1 MNFGASENRVNPPF
15 SISFA
20 PASHVMSFKPVNNCD
35 MNASFF
41 DKHGIRLIQAP
52 MAGSQNHRLAAAVF
66 LAGGLGSLP
75 AAMLTAE
82 QLENELSAFEEAIT
96 AGKLNASASARAM
109 TSAPHWDGFLPVNVN
124 FFCHTPPTAQ
134 AEKETAWR
142 LMLAPAY
149 QAHGIDAKTVGSGP
163 GRAPFNEESLRLMGQ
178 FKPAV
183 VSFHFGL
190 PKAEWVQQLKSWGLQ
205 IWSSAT
211 TVQEAQW
218 LEQHGADAII
228 AQGLEAGGHRGM
240 FLTEDL
246 STQVGCLALLPQI
259 VKAVKLPVIAAG
271 GISNAAAVS
280 AAKALSASAVQ
291 VGTAFLT
298 SHEATTSALHRQAL
312 MSEAARH
319 TALTNLFSGR
329 PARGIVNKFMRDF
342 GPLNPE
348 APAFPLATA
357 AVAPLRA
364 AAEAQGLSD
373 FSPLWSGQNASDC
386 HALPAAEIA
395 HKLLQGWA

>member
-1 MNFGASENRVNPPF
+1 MNFNLSGNRVNPLF
-15 SISFA
+15 SNTLPPA
-20 PASHVMSFKPVNNCD
+20 PHVMSFKPVNNCA

-41 DKHGIRLIQAP
+41 DSHDIRLVQAP

-66 LAGGLGSLP
+66 FAGGLGSIP
-75 AAMLTAE
+75 AAMLTGD
-82 QLENELSAFEEAIT
+82 QLESELSAFKEAIAAKKEKT
-96 AGKLNASASARAM
+96 KANQWGA
-109 TSAPHWDGFLPVNVN
+109 FLPVNVN
-124 FFCHTPPTAQ
+124 FFCHTPPPAQ
-134 AEKETAWR
+134 NEIEAAWR
-142 LMLAPAY
+142 LKLAPLY
-149 QAHGIDAKTVGSGP
+149 LAHGIDPQSVVSGP
-163 GRAPFNEESLRLMGQ
+163 GRAPFSEESLKLMGQ

-190 PKAEWVQQLKSWGLQ
+190 PKAQWVQQLKAWGVQ

-218 LEQHGADAII
+218 LQEQGVNAII

-246 STQVGCLALLPQI
+246 STQLGTLSLLPQL
-259 VKAVKLPVIAAG
+259 VKAVPLPILAAG
-271 GISNAAAVS
+271 GISSTAAVS
-280 AAKALSASAVQ
+280 AAKALGASAVQ

-298 SHEATTSALHRQAL
+298 SHEASTSALHRQAL
-312 MSEAARH
+312 ISASAQH

-342 GPLNPE
+342 GPLNSE
-348 APAFPLATA
+348 APSFPLATA

-364 AAEAQGLSD
+364 AAEAKGQSD
-373 FSPLWSGQNASDC
+373 YSPLWSGQNASDC
-386 HALPAAEIA
+386 EALPAADIA

>member
-1 MNFGASENRVNPPF
+1 MNFRLLGNRVNPLF
-15 SISFA
+15 SNTFVLA
-20 PASHVMSFKPVNNCD
+20 PHVVSFKPVNNCD

-41 DKHGIRLIQAP
+41 DKHSIRLIQAP

-66 LAGGLGSLP
+66 LAGGLGSIP
-75 AAMLTAE
+75 AAMLTTE
-82 QLENELSAFEEAIT
+82 QLQTELSAFEDAI
-96 AGKLNASASARAM
+96 ASL
-109 TSAPHWDGFLPVNVN
+109 TDIPLQWGGCLPVNVN
-124 FFCHTPPTAQ
+124 FFCHTPPTEQ
-134 AEKETAWR
+134 LEKEAAWR
-142 LMLAPAY
+142 QQLTPLY
-149 QAHGIDAKTVGSGP
+149 QAHGIDPQSVGSGP
-163 GRAPFNEESLRLMGQ
+163 GRAPFSEESLKLMGQ

-190 PKAEWVQQLKSWGLQ
+190 PKAEWVQQLKSWGIQ

-218 LEQHGADAII
+218 LEQQGVDAVI

-240 FLTEDL
+240 FLSDDL
-246 STQVGCLALLPQI
+246 STQMGCLALLPQI
-259 VKAVKLPVIAAG
+259 CKAVKLPVIAAG
-271 GISNAAAVS
+271 GISTAAAVS
-280 AAKALSASAVQ
+280 AAKALGANAVQ

-298 SHEATTSALHRQAL
+298 SDEATTSALHRQAL
-312 MSEAARH
+312 MSDAAKH

-348 APAFPLATA
+348 APAFPLATS

-364 AAEAQGLSD
+364 AAEAKGQSD
-373 FSPLWSGQNASDC
+373 YSPLWSGQNASDC
-386 HALPAAEIA
+386 QALPAADIA

>member
-1 MNFGASENRVNPPF
+1 MNFRLLGNRVNPLF
-15 SISFA
+15 SNTFVSA
-20 PASHVMSFKPVNNCD
+20 PHVVSFKPVNNCD
-35 MNASFF
+35 MNVSFF
-41 DKHGIRLIQAP
+41 DKHSIRLIQAP

-66 LAGGLGSLP
+66 LAGGLGSIP
-75 AAMLTAE
+75 AAMLTAK
-82 QLENELSAFEEAIT
+82 QLQDELSAFKEAI
-96 AGKLNASASARAM
+96 AAEKAKANAKAIQL
-109 TSAPHWDGFLPVNVN
+109 GVLLPVNVN
-124 FFCHTPPTAQ
+124 FFCHTPPTEQ
-134 AEKETAWR
+134 LEKETAWR
-142 LMLAPAY
+142 QQLTPLY
-149 QAHGIDAKTVGSGP
+149 QAHGIDPQSVGSGL
-163 GRAPFNEESLRLMGQ
+163 GRAPFSEESLKLMGQ

-190 PKAEWVQQLKSWGLQ
+190 PKAEWVQQLKSWGIQ

-218 LEQHGADAII
+218 LEQQGVDAVI

-240 FLTEDL
+240 FLSDDL
-246 STQVGCLALLPQI
+246 STQMGCLALLPQI
-259 VKAVKLPVIAAG
+259 CKAVKLPVIAAG
-271 GISNAAAVS
+271 GISTAAAVS
-280 AAKALSASAVQ
+280 AAKALGANAVQ

-298 SHEATTSALHRQAL
+298 SDEATTSALHRQAL
-312 MSEAARH
+312 MSDAAKH

-364 AAEAQGLSD
+364 AAEAKGQSD
-373 FSPLWSGQNASDC
+373 YSPLWSGQNASDC
-386 HALPAAEIA
+386 QALPAADIA
-395 HKLLQGWA
+395 HKLLQGWT

>member
-1 MNFGASENRVNPPF
+1 MV
-15 SISFA
+15 
-20 PASHVMSFKPVNNCD
+20 SFKPVNNCD
-35 MNASFF
+35 MNVSFF

-66 LAGGLGSLP
+66 LAGGLGSIP

-82 QLENELSAFEEAIT
+82 QLQDELSAFKDAI
-96 AGKLNASASARAM
+96 AAEKAKANAKAIQLGM
-109 TSAPHWDGFLPVNVN
+109 LLPVNVN
-124 FFCHTPPTAQ
+124 FFCHTPPTEQLEIEA
-134 AEKETAWR
+134 AWR
-142 LMLAPAY
+142 QQLTPLY
-149 QAHGIDAKTVGSGP
+149 QAHGIDPQSVGSGL
-163 GRAPFNEESLRLMGQ
+163 GRAPFSEESLKLMGQ

-190 PKAEWVQQLKSWGLQ
+190 PKAEWVQQLKSWGIQ

-218 LEQHGADAII
+218 LEQKGVDAVI

-240 FLTEDL
+240 FLSDDL
-246 STQVGCLALLPQI
+246 STQMGCLALLPQI
-259 VKAVKLPVIAAG
+259 CKAVKLPVIAAG
-271 GISNAAAVS
+271 GISTAAAVS
-280 AAKALSASAVQ
+280 AAKALGANAVQ

-298 SHEATTSALHRQAL
+298 SDEATTSTLHRQAL
-312 MSEAARH
+312 MSDAAKH

-348 APAFPLATA
+348 APAFPLATS

-364 AAEAQGLSD
+364 AAEAKGQSD
-373 FSPLWSGQNASDC
+373 YSPLWSGQNASDC
-386 HALPAAEIA
+386 QALPAADIA
-395 HKLLQGWA
+395 HKLLQGWT

>member
-1 MNFGASENRVNPPF
+1 MNFRLLGNRVNPLFPNTF
-15 SISFA
+15 VLA
-20 PASHVMSFKPVNNCD
+20 PHVVSFKPVNNCD

-41 DKHGIRLIQAP
+41 DKHSIRLIQAP

-75 AAMLTAE
+75 AAMLTTE
-82 QLENELSAFEEAIT
+82 QLQTELSAFEDAIAALT
-96 AGKLNASASARAM
+96 ETPLQLG
-109 TSAPHWDGFLPVNVN
+109 GCLPVNVN
-124 FFCHTPPTAQ
+124 FFCHTPPTEQ
-134 AEKETAWR
+134 LEKEAAWR
-142 LMLAPAY
+142 KQLTPLY
-149 QAHGIDAKTVGSGP
+149 QAHGIDPQSVGSGL
-163 GRAPFNEESLRLMGQ
+163 GRAPFSLESLKLMGQ

-190 PKAEWVQQLKSWGLQ
+190 PKAEWVQQLKTWGIQ

-218 LEQHGADAII
+218 LEQQGVDAVI

-246 STQVGCLALLPQI
+246 STQMGCMALLPQI
-259 VKAVKLPVIAAG
+259 IKAVKLPVIAAG

-280 AAKALSASAVQ
+280 AAKALGASAVQ

-312 MSEAARH
+312 MSDAAKH

-348 APAFPLATA
+348 APAFPLATS

-364 AAEAQGLSD
+364 AAEAKGQSD
-373 FSPLWSGQNASDC
+373 YSPLWSGQNASDC
-386 HALPAAEIA
+386 QALPAADIA
-395 HKLLQGWA
+395 HKLLQGWT

>member
-1 MNFGASENRVNPPF
+1 MNFRLLGNRVNPLF
-15 SISFA
+15 SNTFVSA
-20 PASHVMSFKPVNNCD
+20 PHVVSFKPVNNCD

-41 DKHGIRLIQAP
+41 DKHSIRLIQAP

-66 LAGGLGSLP
+66 LAGGLGSIP
-75 AAMLTAE
+75 AAMLTAK
-82 QLENELSAFEEAIT
+82 QLQDELSAFKDAI
-96 AGKLNASASARAM
+96 AAEKAKANAKAIQLGM
-109 TSAPHWDGFLPVNVN
+109 LLPVNVN
-124 FFCHTPPTAQ
+124 FFCHTPPTEQ
-134 AEKETAWR
+134 LEKEAAWR
-142 LMLAPAY
+142 QQLTPLY
-149 QAHGIDAKTVGSGP
+149 QAHGIDPQSVGSGL
-163 GRAPFNEESLRLMGQ
+163 GRAPFSEESLKLMGQ

-190 PKAEWVQQLKSWGLQ
+190 PKAEWVQQLKSWGIQ

-218 LEQHGADAII
+218 LEQKGVDAVI

-240 FLTEDL
+240 FLSDDL
-246 STQVGCLALLPQI
+246 STQMGCLALLPQI
-259 VKAVKLPVIAAG
+259 CKAVKLPVIAAG
-271 GISNAAAVS
+271 GISTAAAVS
-280 AAKALSASAVQ
+280 AAKALGANAVQ

-298 SHEATTSALHRQAL
+298 SDEATTSALHRQAL
-312 MSEAARH
+312 MSDAAKH

-348 APAFPLATA
+348 APAFPLATS

-364 AAEAQGLSD
+364 AAEAKGQSD
-373 FSPLWSGQNASDC
+373 YSPLWSGQNASDC
-386 HALPAAEIA
+386 QALPAADIA
-395 HKLLQGWA
+395 HKLLQGWT

>member
-1 MNFGASENRVNPPF
+1 MLNEFQTSGKSGKPAFPNTFVL
-15 SISFA
+15 A
-20 PASHVMSFKPVNNCD
+20 PHVVSFKPVNNCD

-41 DKHGIRLIQAP
+41 DKHSIRLIQAP

-75 AAMLTAE
+75 AAMLTTE
-82 QLENELSAFEEAIT
+82 QLQTELSAFEDAIAALT
-96 AGKLNASASARAM
+96 ETPLQWG
-109 TSAPHWDGFLPVNVN
+109 GCLPVNVN
-124 FFCHTPPTAQ
+124 FFCHTPPTEQ
-134 AEKETAWR
+134 LEKEAAWR
-142 LMLAPAY
+142 KQLTPLY
-149 QAHGIDAKTVGSGP
+149 QAHGIDPQSVGSGL
-163 GRAPFNEESLRLMGQ
+163 GRAPFSLESLKLMGQ

-190 PKAEWVQQLKSWGLQ
+190 PKAEWVQQLKTWGVQ

-218 LEQHGADAII
+218 LEQQGVDAVI

-240 FLTEDL
+240 FLSEDL
-246 STQVGCLALLPQI
+246 STQMGTMALLPQTI
-259 VKAVKLPVIAAG
+259 KAVKLPVIAAG
-271 GISNAAAVS
+271 GISTAAAVS
-280 AAKALSASAVQ
+280 AAKALGASAVQ

-298 SHEATTSALHRQAL
+298 SHEAATSALHRQAL
-312 MSEAARH
+312 MSDAAKH

-348 APAFPLATA
+348 APAFPLATS

-364 AAEAQGLSD
+364 AAEAKGQSD
-373 FSPLWSGQNASDC
+373 YSPLWSGQNASDC
-386 HALPAAEIA
+386 EALPAADIA
-395 HKLLQGWA
+395 HKLLQGWT

>member
-1 MNFGASENRVNPPF
+1 MNFRLSGNRVNPLF
-15 SISFA
+15 SNTLPPA
-20 PASHVMSFKPVNNCD
+20 PHVMSFKPVNNYA
-35 MNASFF
+35 MNTSFF

-52 MAGSQNHRLAAAVF
+52 MAGSQNHRLAAAV
-66 LAGGLGSLP
+66 LQAGGLGSLP

-82 QLENELSAFEEAIT
+82 QLQNELSAFKNSIAAENGKANAT
-96 AGKLNASASARAM
+96 ASQWAS
-109 TSAPHWDGFLPVNVN
+109 FLPLNVN
-124 FFCHTPPTAQ
+124 FFCHTPPPKQ
-134 AEKETAWR
+134 LDKETAWR
-142 LMLAPAY
+142 QTLSPLYLA
-149 QAHGIDAKTVGSGP
+149 HDIDPQSVGSGP
-163 GRAPFNEESLRLMGQ
+163 GRAPFSEESLKLIGQ

-190 PKAEWVQQLKSWGLQ
+190 PKAQWVQQLKNWGLQ

-211 TVQEAQW
+211 TVEEAKW
-218 LEQHGADAII
+218 LEQQGGDAII

-240 FLTEDL
+240 FLTEDI
-246 STQVGCLALLPQI
+246 STQVGTMSLLPQLA
-259 VKAVKLPVIAAG
+259 KAVTLPIIAAG
-271 GISNAAAVS
+271 GISSPAAVS
-280 AAKALSASAVQ
+280 AAKTLGASAVQ

-312 MSEAARH
+312 LSASAQH

-342 GPLNPE
+342 GPLNAQ
-348 APAFPLATA
+348 APSFPLATA

-364 AAEAQGLSD
+364 AAEARGLSD

-386 HALPAAEIA
+386 EALPAADIT

>member
-1 MNFGASENRVNPPF
+1 MNFRLLGNRVNPLF
-15 SISFA
+15 SNTFVLA
-20 PASHVMSFKPVNNCD
+20 PHVVSFKPVNNCD

-41 DKHGIRLIQAP
+41 DKHSIRLIQAP

-66 LAGGLGSLP
+66 LAGGLGSIP

-82 QLENELSAFEEAIT
+82 QLQDELSAFKDAI
-96 AGKLNASASARAM
+96 AAEKAKANAKAIQL
-109 TSAPHWDGFLPVNVN
+109 GVLLPVNVN
-124 FFCHTPPTAQ
+124 FFCHTPPTEQ
-134 AEKETAWR
+134 LEKEAAWR
-142 LMLAPAY
+142 QQLTPLY
-149 QAHGIDAKTVGSGP
+149 QAHGIDPQSVGSGL
-163 GRAPFNEESLRLMGQ
+163 GRAPFSEESLKLMGQ

-190 PKAEWVQQLKSWGLQ
+190 PKAEWVQQLKSWGIQ

-218 LEQHGADAII
+218 LEQKGVDAVI

-240 FLTEDL
+240 FLSDDL
-246 STQVGCLALLPQI
+246 STQMGCLALLPQI
-259 VKAVKLPVIAAG
+259 CKAVKLPVIAAG
-271 GISNAAAVS
+271 GISTAAAVS
-280 AAKALSASAVQ
+280 AAKALGANAAQ

-298 SHEATTSALHRQAL
+298 SDEATTSTLHRQAL
-312 MSEAARH
+312 MSDAAKH

-348 APAFPLATA
+348 APAFPLATS

-364 AAEAQGLSD
+364 AAEAKGQSD
-373 FSPLWSGQNASDC
+373 YSPLWSGQNASDC
-386 HALPAAEIA
+386 QALPAADIA
-395 HKLLQGWA
+395 HKLLQGWT

>member
-1 MNFGASENRVNPPF
+1 
-15 SISFA
+15 
-20 PASHVMSFKPVNNCD
+20 VNNYA
-35 MNASFF
+35 MNTSFF

-52 MAGSQNHRLAAAVF
+52 MAGSQNHRLAAAV
-66 LAGGLGSLP
+66 LQAGGLGSLP

-82 QLENELSAFEEAIT
+82 QLQNELSAFKNSIAAENGKANAT
-96 AGKLNASASARAM
+96 ASQWAS
-109 TSAPHWDGFLPVNVN
+109 FLPLNVN
-124 FFCHTPPTAQ
+124 FFCHTPPPKQ
-134 AEKETAWR
+134 LDKETAWR
-142 LMLAPAY
+142 QTLSPLYLA
-149 QAHGIDAKTVGSGP
+149 HDIDPQSVGSGP
-163 GRAPFNEESLRLMGQ
+163 GRAPFSEESLKLIGQ

-190 PKAEWVQQLKSWGLQ
+190 PKAQWVQQLKNWGLQ

-211 TVQEAQW
+211 TVEEAKW
-218 LEQHGADAII
+218 LEQQGVDAII

-240 FLTEDL
+240 FLTEDI
-246 STQVGCLALLPQI
+246 STQVGTMSLLPQLA
-259 VKAVKLPVIAAG
+259 KAVTLPIIAAG
-271 GISNAAAVS
+271 GISSPAAVS
-280 AAKALSASAVQ
+280 AAKTLGASAVQ

-312 MSEAARH
+312 LSASAQH

-342 GPLNPE
+342 GPLNAQ
-348 APAFPLATA
+348 APSFPLATA

-364 AAEAQGLSD
+364 AAEARGLSD

-386 HALPAAEIA
+386 EALPAADIA

>member
-1 MNFGASENRVNPPF
+1 M
-15 SISFA
+15 
-20 PASHVMSFKPVNNCD
+20 HT
-35 MNASFF
+35 SFF
-41 DKHGIRLIQAP
+41 EAHPIRLVQAP
-52 MAGSQNHRLAAAVF
+52 MAGSQNHLLAAAVF
-66 LAGGLGSLP
+66 KAGGLGSLP
-75 AAMLTAE
+75 AAMLNAE
-82 QLENELSAFEEAIT
+82 QLHKELTSFQMAVAADI
-96 AGKLNASASARAM
+96 NASA
-109 TSAPHWDGFLPVNVN
+109 WGNFLPVNVN
-124 FFCHTPPTAQ
+124 FFCHTPPSAQ
-134 AEKETAWR
+134 PEKESAWR
-142 LMLAPAY
+142 LKLSSAY
-149 QAHGIDAKTVGSGP
+149 QSYGIDPLSVGSGP
-163 GRAPFNEESLRLMGQ
+163 GRAPFSEESLSLMGQ

-190 PKAEWVQQLKSWGLQ
+190 PKAEWVQQLKAWGLQ

-246 STQVGCLALLPQI
+246 STQVGTLSLLPQM

-271 GISNAAAVS
+271 GISSAAAVR
-280 AAKALSASAVQ
+280 AAKALGASAVQ

-298 SHEATTSALHRQAL
+298 SHEASTSALHRQAL
-312 MSEAARH
+312 LSEAARH

-329 PARGIVNKFMRDF
+329 PARGIVNKFMQDF
-342 GPLNPE
+342 GPLNPD

-364 AAEAQGLSD
+364 AAEAKGSAD
-373 FSPLWSGQNASDC
+373 YSPLWSGQNASDC
-386 HALPAAEIA
+386 EALPAADIT

>member
-1 MNFGASENRVNPPF
+1 MNFRLLGNRVNPLF
-15 SISFA
+15 SNTFVLG
-20 PASHVMSFKPVNNCD
+20 PHVVSFKPVNNCD

-41 DKHGIRLIQAP
+41 DKHSIRLIQAP

-66 LAGGLGSLP
+66 LAGGLGSIP
-75 AAMLTAE
+75 AAMLTTE
-82 QLENELSAFEEAIT
+82 QLQTELSAFEDAI
-96 AGKLNASASARAM
+96 ASL
-109 TSAPHWDGFLPVNVN
+109 TDIPLQWGGCLPVNVN
-124 FFCHTPPTAQ
+124 FFCHTPPTEQ
-134 AEKETAWR
+134 LEKEAAWR
-142 LMLAPAY
+142 QQLTPLY
-149 QAHGIDAKTVGSGP
+149 QAHGIDPQSVGSGP
-163 GRAPFNEESLRLMGQ
+163 GRAPFSEESLKLMGQ

-190 PKAEWVQQLKSWGLQ
+190 PKAQWVQQIKDWGVQ

-218 LEQHGADAII
+218 LAQQGVDAII

-246 STQVGCLALLPQI
+246 STQLGTLSLLPQL
-259 VKAVKLPVIAAG
+259 VKAVSLPIIAAG
-271 GISNAAAVS
+271 GISSPAAVS
-280 AAKALSASAVQ
+280 AAKALGASAVQ

-312 MSEAARH
+312 MSASAQH

-329 PARGIVNKFMRDF
+329 PARGIVNNFMRDF
-342 GPLNPE
+342 GPLNAQ
-348 APAFPLATA
+348 APSFPLATA

-364 AAEAQGLSD
+364 AAEAKGLSD

-386 HALPAAEIA
+386 EALPAADIA
-395 HKLLQGWA
+395 HKLLLGWA

>member
-1 MNFGASENRVNPPF
+1 MNFRLSGNRVNPLF
-15 SISFA
+15 SNTLPPA
-20 PASHVMSFKPVNNCD
+20 PHVMSFKPVNNYA
-35 MNASFF
+35 MNTSFF

-52 MAGSQNHRLAAAVF
+52 MAGSQNHRLAAAV
-66 LAGGLGSLP
+66 LQAGGLGSLP

-82 QLENELSAFEEAIT
+82 QLQNELSAFKNSIAAENGKANAT
-96 AGKLNASASARAM
+96 ASQWAS
-109 TSAPHWDGFLPVNVN
+109 FLPLNVN
-124 FFCHTPPTAQ
+124 FFCHTPPPKQ
-134 AEKETAWR
+134 LDKETAWR
-142 LMLAPAY
+142 QTLSPLYLA
-149 QAHGIDAKTVGSGP
+149 HDIDPQSVGSGP
-163 GRAPFNEESLRLMGQ
+163 GRAPFSEESLKLIGQ

-190 PKAEWVQQLKSWGLQ
+190 PKAQWVQQLKNWGLQ

-211 TVQEAQW
+211 TVEEAKW
-218 LEQHGADAII
+218 LEQQGVDAII

-240 FLTEDL
+240 FLTEDI
-246 STQVGCLALLPQI
+246 STQVGTMSLLPQLA
-259 VKAVKLPVIAAG
+259 KAVTLPIIAAG
-271 GISNAAAVS
+271 GISSPAAVS
-280 AAKALSASAVQ
+280 AAKTLGASAVQ

-312 MSEAARH
+312 LSASAQH

-342 GPLNPE
+342 GPLNAQ
-348 APAFPLATA
+348 APSFPLATA

-364 AAEAQGLSD
+364 AAEARGLSD

-386 HALPAAEIA
+386 EALPAADIA

>member
-1 MNFGASENRVNPPF
+1 MIFKLLGNRVNPLF
-15 SISFA
+15 SNTFVLA
-20 PASHVMSFKPVNNCD
+20 PHVMSFKPVNNCD

-41 DKHGIRLIQAP
+41 DKHSIRLIQAP

-66 LAGGLGSLP
+66 LAGGLGSIP
-75 AAMLTAE
+75 AAMLTTE
-82 QLENELSAFEEAIT
+82 QLQTELSAFEDAI
-96 AGKLNASASARAM
+96 ASL
-109 TSAPHWDGFLPVNVN
+109 TDIPLQWGGCLPVNVN
-124 FFCHTPPTAQ
+124 FFCHTPPTEQ
-134 AEKETAWR
+134 LEKEAAWR
-142 LMLAPAY
+142 QQLTPLY
-149 QAHGIDAKTVGSGP
+149 QAHGIDPQSVGSGL
-163 GRAPFNEESLRLMGQ
+163 GRAPFSEESLKLMGQ

-190 PKAEWVQQLKSWGLQ
+190 PKAEWVQQLKSWGIQ

-211 TVQEAQW
+211 TVEEAQW
-218 LEQHGADAII
+218 LEQEGVDAVI

-240 FLTEDL
+240 FLSEDL
-246 STQVGCLALLPQI
+246 STQMGCLALLPQI
-259 VKAVKLPVIAAG
+259 CKAVKLPVIAAG
-271 GISNAAAVS
+271 GVSTAAAVS
-280 AAKALSASAVQ
+280 AAKALGANAVQ

-312 MSEAARH
+312 MSDAAKH

-364 AAEAQGLSD
+364 AAEAKGQSD
-373 FSPLWSGQNASDC
+373 YSPLWSGQNASDC
-386 HALPAAEIA
+386 QALPAADIA
-395 HKLLQGWA
+395 HKLLQGWT

>member
-1 MNFGASENRVNPPF
+1 MNFRLLGNRVNPLF
-15 SISFA
+15 SNTFVFA
-20 PASHVMSFKPVNNCD
+20 PHVVSFKPVNNCD

-41 DKHGIRLIQAP
+41 DKHSIRLIQAP

-66 LAGGLGSLP
+66 LAGGLGSIP

-82 QLENELSAFEEAIT
+82 QLQDELSAFKDAI
-96 AGKLNASASARAM
+96 AAEKAKANAKAIQLGM
-109 TSAPHWDGFLPVNVN
+109 LLPVNVN
-124 FFCHTPPTAQ
+124 FFCHTPPTEQ
-134 AEKETAWR
+134 LEKEASWR
-142 LMLAPAY
+142 QQLTPLY
-149 QAHGIDAKTVGSGP
+149 QAHGIDPQSVGSGL
-163 GRAPFNEESLRLMGQ
+163 GRAPFSEESLKLMGQ

-190 PKAEWVQQLKSWGLQ
+190 PKAEWVQQLKSWGIQ

-218 LEQHGADAII
+218 LEQQGVDAVI

-240 FLTEDL
+240 FLSDDL
-246 STQVGCLALLPQI
+246 STQMGCLALLPQI
-259 VKAVKLPVIAAG
+259 CKAVKLPVIAAG
-271 GISNAAAVS
+271 GISTAAAVS
-280 AAKALSASAVQ
+280 AAKALGANAVQ

-298 SHEATTSALHRQAL
+298 SDEATTSALHRQAL
-312 MSEAARH
+312 MSDAAKH

-348 APAFPLATA
+348 APAFPLATS

-364 AAEAQGLSD
+364 AAEAKGQSD
-373 FSPLWSGQNASDC
+373 YSPLWSGQNASDC
-386 HALPAAEIA
+386 QALPAADIA
-395 HKLLQGWA
+395 HKLLQGWT

>member
-1 MNFGASENRVNPPF
+1 MNFRLLGNRVNPLF
-15 SISFA
+15 SNTFVLA
-20 PASHVMSFKPVNNCD
+20 PHVVSFKPVNNCD
-35 MNASFF
+35 MNVSFF
-41 DKHGIRLIQAP
+41 DKHSIRLIQAP

-66 LAGGLGSLP
+66 LAGGLGSIP

-82 QLENELSAFEEAIT
+82 QLQDELSAFKDAI
-96 AGKLNASASARAM
+96 AAEKAKANAKAIQLGM
-109 TSAPHWDGFLPVNVN
+109 LLPVNVN
-124 FFCHTPPTAQ
+124 FFCHTPPTEQ
-134 AEKETAWR
+134 LEKEAAWR
-142 LMLAPAY
+142 QQLTPLY
-149 QAHGIDAKTVGSGP
+149 QAHGIDPQSVGSGL
-163 GRAPFNEESLRLMGQ
+163 GRAPFSEESLKLMGQ

-190 PKAEWVQQLKSWGLQ
+190 PKAEWVQQLKSWGIQ

-218 LEQHGADAII
+218 LEQQGVDAVI

-240 FLTEDL
+240 FLSDDL
-246 STQVGCLALLPQI
+246 STQMGCLALLPQI
-259 VKAVKLPVIAAG
+259 CKAVKLPVIAAG
-271 GISNAAAVS
+271 GISTAAAVS
-280 AAKALSASAVQ
+280 AAKALGANAVQ

-298 SHEATTSALHRQAL
+298 SDEATTSTLHRQAL
-312 MSEAARH
+312 MSDAAKH

-348 APAFPLATA
+348 APAFPLATS

-364 AAEAQGLSD
+364 AAEAKGQSD
-373 FSPLWSGQNASDC
+373 YSPLWSGQNASDC
-386 HALPAAEIA
+386 QALPAADIA
-395 HKLLQGWA
+395 HKLLQGWT

>member
-1 MNFGASENRVNPPF
+1 MNFRLLGNRVNPLF
-15 SISFA
+15 SNTFVLG
-20 PASHVMSFKPVNNCD
+20 PHVVSFKPVNNCD

-41 DKHGIRLIQAP
+41 DKHSIRLIQAP

-66 LAGGLGSLP
+66 LAGGLGSIP
-75 AAMLTAE
+75 AAMLTTE
-82 QLENELSAFEEAIT
+82 QLQTELSAFEDAI
-96 AGKLNASASARAM
+96 ASL
-109 TSAPHWDGFLPVNVN
+109 TDIPLQWGGCLPVNVN
-124 FFCHTPPTAQ
+124 FFCHTPPTEQ
-134 AEKETAWR
+134 LEKEAAWR
-142 LMLAPAY
+142 QQLTPLY
-149 QAHGIDAKTVGSGP
+149 QAHGIDPQSVGSGP
-163 GRAPFNEESLRLMGQ
+163 GRAPFSEESLKLMGQ

-190 PKAEWVQQLKSWGLQ
+190 PKAEWVQQLKSWGIQ

-218 LEQHGADAII
+218 LEQQGVDAVI

-240 FLTEDL
+240 FLSDDL
-246 STQVGCLALLPQI
+246 STQMGCLALLPQI
-259 VKAVKLPVIAAG
+259 CKAVKLPVIAAG
-271 GISNAAAVS
+271 GVSTAAAVS
-280 AAKALSASAVQ
+280 AAKALGANAVQ

-298 SHEATTSALHRQAL
+298 SDEATTSALHRQAL
-312 MSEAARH
+312 MSDAAKH

-348 APAFPLATA
+348 APAFPLATS

-364 AAEAQGLSD
+364 AAEAKGQSD
-373 FSPLWSGQNASDC
+373 YSPLWSGQNASDC
-386 HALPAAEIA
+386 QALPAADIA
-395 HKLLQGWA
+395 HKLLQGWT

>member
-1 MNFGASENRVNPPF
+1 MIFKLLGNRVNPLF
-15 SISFA
+15 SNTFVLA
-20 PASHVMSFKPVNNCD
+20 PHVMSFKPVNNCD

-41 DKHGIRLIQAP
+41 DKHSIRLIQAP

-66 LAGGLGSLP
+66 LAGGLGSIP
-75 AAMLTAE
+75 AAMLTTE
-82 QLENELSAFEEAIT
+82 QLQTELSAFEDAI
-96 AGKLNASASARAM
+96 ASL
-109 TSAPHWDGFLPVNVN
+109 TDIPLQWGGCLPVNVN
-124 FFCHTPPTAQ
+124 FFCHTPPTEQ
-134 AEKETAWR
+134 LEKEAAWR
-142 LMLAPAY
+142 QQLTPLY
-149 QAHGIDAKTVGSGP
+149 QAHGIDPQSVGSGP
-163 GRAPFNEESLRLMGQ
+163 GRAPFSEESLKLMGQ

-190 PKAEWVQQLKSWGLQ
+190 PKAEWVRQLKSWGIQ

-218 LEQHGADAII
+218 LEQQGVDAVI

-240 FLTEDL
+240 FLSDDL
-246 STQVGCLALLPQI
+246 STQMGCLALLPQI
-259 VKAVKLPVIAAG
+259 CKAVKLPVIAAG
-271 GISNAAAVS
+271 GISTAAAVS
-280 AAKALSASAVQ
+280 AAKALGANAVQ

-312 MSEAARH
+312 MSDAAKH

-348 APAFPLATA
+348 APAFPLATS

-364 AAEAQGLSD
+364 AAEAKGQSD
-373 FSPLWSGQNASDC
+373 YSPLWSGQNASDC
-386 HALPAAEIA
+386 QALPAADIA

>member
-1 MNFGASENRVNPPF
+1 MNFRLLGNRVNPLF
-15 SISFA
+15 SNTFVLA
-20 PASHVMSFKPVNNCD
+20 PHVVSFKPVNNCD
-35 MNASFF
+35 MNVSFF
-41 DKHGIRLIQAP
+41 DKHSIRLIQAP

-66 LAGGLGSLP
+66 LAGGLGSMP
-75 AAMLTAE
+75 AAMLTAK
-82 QLENELSAFEEAIT
+82 QLQDELSAFKDAI
-96 AGKLNASASARAM
+96 AAEKAKANAKAIQ
-109 TSAPHWDGFLPVNVN
+109 WGVFLPVNVN
-124 FFCHTPPTAQ
+124 FFCHTPPAEQ
-134 AEKETAWR
+134 LEKEAAWR
-142 LMLAPAY
+142 QQLTPLY
-149 QAHGIDAKTVGSGP
+149 QAHGIDPQSVGSGL
-163 GRAPFNEESLRLMGQ
+163 GRAPFSEESLKLMGQ

-190 PKAEWVQQLKSWGLQ
+190 PKAEWVQQLKSWGIQ

-218 LEQHGADAII
+218 LEQEGVDAVI

-240 FLTEDL
+240 FLSEDL
-246 STQVGCLALLPQI
+246 STQMGCLALLPQI
-259 VKAVKLPVIAAG
+259 CKAVKLPVIAAG
-271 GISNAAAVS
+271 GVSTAAAVS
-280 AAKALSASAVQ
+280 AAKALGANAVQ

-312 MSEAARH
+312 MSDAAKH

-348 APAFPLATA
+348 APDFPLATS

-364 AAEAQGLSD
+364 AAEAKGQSD
-373 FSPLWSGQNASDC
+373 YSPLWSGQNASDC
-386 HALPAAEIA
+386 QALPAADIA

>member
-1 MNFGASENRVNPPF
+1 M
-15 SISFA
+15 
-20 PASHVMSFKPVNNCD
+20 HT
-35 MNASFF
+35 SFF
-41 DKHGIRLIQAP
+41 DAHAIRLVQAP
-52 MAGSQNHRLAAAVF
+52 MAGSQNHKLAAAVF
-66 LAGGLGSLP
+66 KAGGLGSIP
-75 AAMLTAE
+75 AAMLTNDSL
-82 QLENELSAFEEAIT
+82 QNELTAFRDALATENHKRT
-96 AGKLNASASARAM
+96 AWKEM
-109 TSAPHWDGFLPVNVN
+109 LPVNVN
-124 FFCHTPPTAQ
+124 FFCHTAPASQ
-134 AEKETAWR
+134 HEIEISWR
-142 LMLAPAY
+142 LKLTQAY
-149 QAHGIDAKTVGSGP
+149 AAHGIDPASVGSGP
-163 GRAPFNEESLRLMGQ
+163 GRAPFNGDNLKLMGQ

-190 PKAEWVQQLKSWGLQ
+190 PDAEWVQQLKGWGIQ

-218 LEQHGADAII
+218 LEQHGVDAVI

-246 STQVGCLALLPQI
+246 STQVGTLALLPQI
-259 VKAVKLPVIAAG
+259 KKAVQLPVIAAG
-271 GISNAAAVS
+271 GISNPAAVI
-280 AAKALSASAVQ
+280 AAKALGASAVQ

-312 MSEAARH
+312 MSETARH

-329 PARGIVNKFMRDF
+329 PARGIVNKFMREF

-364 AAEAQGLSD
+364 AAEAKGQSD
-373 FSPLWSGQNASDC
+373 YSPLWSGQNASDC
-386 HALPAAEIA
+386 EALPAAEIT